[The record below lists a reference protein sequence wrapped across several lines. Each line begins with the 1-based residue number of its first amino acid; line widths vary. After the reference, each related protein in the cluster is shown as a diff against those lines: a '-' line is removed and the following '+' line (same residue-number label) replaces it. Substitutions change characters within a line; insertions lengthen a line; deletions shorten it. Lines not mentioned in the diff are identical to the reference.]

1 MRYLFVLL
9 LPFTGLLAAENAPKP
24 AFSWNF
30 NEATE
35 TDGRIT
41 IPEKVTGA
49 DLAVDAGT
57 GVTIVDS
64 SDVAGAKA
72 LAFDGTQS
80 KPCSTVSKINSDT
93 GMRLTFKLLLSEE
106 ERERSQGILQ
116 MPGIGIYAAREGPLH
131 CAFSAKGG
139 SEEERANKELVL
151 PAPCGLWLT
160 VSVSVKGSEIEL
172 QIDDKTLLGQLPEG
186 AVFEPKEGK
195 LAIGG
200 LAANGGLVGQIS
212 DIRIF
217 HTAE

>member
-1 MRYLFVLL
+1 MRHLLFLL
-9 LPFTGLLAAENAPKP
+9 LPLTGLLAAENAPKP

-30 NEATE
+30 SEATE

-41 IPEKVTGA
+41 IPEKMTGA
-49 DLAVDAGT
+49 DLVVDAGT

-64 SDVAGAKA
+64 SDVAGGKA

-80 KPCSTVSKINSDT
+80 KPCSTVSKINSDV
-93 GMRLTFKLLLSEE
+93 GIRLTFKLLLDEQQ
-106 ERERSQGILQ
+106 RERSQGILQ
-116 MPGIGIYAAREGPLH
+116 MPGIGIDAAREGPLH
-131 CAFSAKGG
+131 CGCSSKGG
-139 SEEERANKELVL
+139 SDEERSSKELVL

-172 QIDDKTLLGQLPEG
+172 QIDDKSILGQLPEG

-200 LAANGGLVGQIS
+200 IAANGGLVGQIS
-212 DIRIF
+212 DIKIF
-217 HTAE
+217 HSAN